1 MNVYRKEIR
10 SNLRSLLFWGLG
22 VLLFIAASMN
32 KYSALVKDPSALSI
46 FTQLPMGL
54 QAVFGVGHLDYAT
67 ISGFYGMIFPYLM
80 LMAAIHASMLGAVIL
95 SKEERDKTT
104 EFLYVKPATRA
115 HILTAKLLAALTM
128 VMLFTLINWV
138 TSVGIV
144 RAFGEQADETIATLM
159 VGMFLVQL
167 VFLALGIASAAVLT
181 RPKAATGVTTA
192 IMLGTYIL
200 SVAIDVNGNINW
212 LKVLTPFSY
221 FDAKLIV
228 GNGDGLSVP
237 YAALCIGLTALLLL
251 WAYIRFPKRDL
262 KV

>member
-1 MNVYRKEIR
+1 MNVYRKEIWN
-10 SNLRSLLFWGLG
+10 NLRSLLFWGLG
-22 VLLFIAASMN
+22 VLLFIAASMS
-32 KYSALVKDPSALSI
+32 KYAALSKDPSALGI

-54 QAVFGVGHLDYAT
+54 QVMFGVGHLDYAT
-67 ISGFYGMIFPYLM
+67 TSGFYGMIFPYLT

-115 HILTAKLLAALTM
+115 RILTEKLLAALTM
-128 VMLFTLINWV
+128 VVLYTLINWA
-138 TSVGIV
+138 TSVGMV
-144 RAFGEQADETIATLM
+144 RAFGEQADATIATLM
-159 VGMFLVQL
+159 LGMLLVQL
-167 VFLALGIASAAVLT
+167 VFLALGIAAAAVLAH
-181 RPKAATGVTTA
+181 PKAATGVTTA
-192 IMLGTYIL
+192 VMLSAYIL

-212 LKVLTPFSY
+212 LKGFTPFSY

-228 GNGDGLSVP
+228 GNGEGLSLP

-251 WAYIRFPKRDL
+251 WAYTRFPKRDL

>member
-32 KYSALVKDPSALSI
+32 KYSALAKDPSALGI

-54 QAVFGVGHLDYAT
+54 QAVFGVGHLDYTTA
-67 ISGFYGMIFPYLM
+67 IGFFGMIFPYLI

-104 EFLYVKPATRA
+104 EFLYVKPATRSR
-115 HILTAKLLAALTM
+115 ILTAKLLASLTM
-128 VMLFTLINWV
+128 VALFALITWAA
-138 TSVGIV
+138 SVGMV
-144 RAFGEQADETIATLM
+144 RAFGEQADSTIARLIL
-159 VGMFLVQL
+159 GMFLVQL
-167 VFLALGIASAAVLT
+167 LFLALGIAAAAVLKH
-181 RPKAATGVTTA
+181 PKAATGVTTA

-228 GNGDGLSVP
+228 GNNESLSLL
-237 YAALCIGLTALLLL
+237 YALLCLGLTGLLLL
-251 WAYIRFPKRDL
+251 WAYRRFPKRDL